1 MRTLLL
7 LRHAKSGWGDPTLA
21 DSDRP
26 LAPRGR
32 RTAPK
37 IGRWL
42 AAAGLHPSY
51 AVCSTAR
58 RARETWALFVEGLGR
73 PVEVRFDERLYQARP
88 ATILALVAA
97 LPDSAATVVLV
108 GHNPGFEDVAETFAG
123 GGSPSAVRQ
132 SLARGFPT
140 AGIAIIESRATNWA
154 VIAAG
159 DGSLRAL
166 VRPRELASTT
176 TDNTTGRV
184 TL

>member
-21 DSDRP
+21 DFDRP

-32 RTAPK
+32 RTAPQM
-37 IGRWL
+37 GRWL
-42 AAAGLHPSY
+42 AAAGPQPSY

-58 RARETWALFVEGLGR
+58 RARETWALFVERLGR
-73 PVEVRFDERLYQARP
+73 PVEVRFDERLYQASP
-88 ATILALVAA
+88 ATILGLVAA
-97 LPDSAATVVLV
+97 LPDSAAVAVLV

-123 GGSPSAVRQ
+123 RGSPSAARQ

-140 AGIAIIESRATNWA
+140 AGIAIIESRAANWA
-154 VIAAG
+154 EVAAG
-159 DGSLRAL
+159 DGKLRAL

-176 TDNTTGRV
+176 TDNATGRV
-184 TL
+184 PS